1 MKKLILFAFLFG
13 AIQTFGQAPSWIS
26 TDTRSNLYPT
36 ALFLTGYFETS
47 DVNKKEIDAELQ
59 LLVDAAKAQ
68 LIQSV
73 KVQVK
78 SVSTSKVSDFN
89 GEIDDYFNQKTTSQ
103 SDIQLIGL
111 QTDSYYDKKTKK
123 GYGFAYVS
131 KSQMIEYYRSE
142 IGKNI
147 SDIENIITQS
157 QTLTDGGDLKRAFK
171 KGLGAYNKFFTID
184 ESQKVLMA
192 IGASSDMD
200 VRIDEVNDLN
210 SKFNKLMLEIQ
221 KDRRMS
227 IDDMGYIIANGLMK
241 SQGDNHK
248 SIKLKPFTYEQ
259 TGFSSDFS
267 YKLDKTIKQS
277 LPEEMPSAGYLIE
290 GVFFH
295 EGENIVVKS
304 SLIDTKTK
312 RVVGRNTVQ
321 ITEFELINNSV
332 AIVPQDIK
340 NLKMLEDI
348 QITSHT
354 VGASGKAGL
363 GLDKDLVAS
372 VVVDGKEME
381 GIPVRFFNN
390 NGGVEYCSTITDK
403 SGKATCKVK
412 KISGEYQNQIIVAE
426 IDLDKYLST
435 DTTEYVKN
443 VLKNKDL
450 PKASFKVTVKPSTIN
465 IQADENNFGKS
476 LDVKLIEPQIKESL
490 ASKGFDFS
498 DSSEDTDYVIKI
510 RASSRKGGYF
520 GGVCFAY
527 VDVTIS
533 VYDNNLGKEIY
544 KESINN
550 VKGGG
555 GTFDQAG
562 GKAFY
567 EASEDVKD
575 KVIEILVK

>member
-1 MKKLILFAFLFG
+1 MKKLILFTLLLSAVQ
-13 AIQTFGQAPSWIS
+13 IYGQAPGWIS
-26 TDTRSNLYPT
+26 TETRSNSYPS
-36 ALFLTGYFETS
+36 ALFLIGYFEGS
-47 DVNKKEIDAELQ
+47 DINKKEIDAELK
-59 LLVDAAKAQ
+59 LLVDAAKSQ

-103 SDIQLIGL
+103 SDLQLIGL
-111 QTDSYYDKKTKK
+111 QTDSYYDKKNKK
-123 GYGFAYVS
+123 GYALAYVS
-131 KSQMIEYYRSE
+131 KSQMIEFYRSE

-147 SDIENIITQS
+147 SDIESIISQS
-157 QTLTDGGDLKRAFK
+157 QTLTDNGDLKRAFK

-184 ESQKVLMA
+184 ESQKILMA
-192 IGASSDMD
+192 IGASSDLD

-210 SKFNKLMLEIQ
+210 SKFNKLMLDIQ

-227 IDDMGYIIANGLMK
+227 IDDMGFIIANGLMK

-277 LPEEMPSAGYLIE
+277 LPEEMLSSGYLIE

-304 SLIDTKTK
+304 SLVDTKTN

-321 ITEFELINNSV
+321 ITEFELINNNV
-332 AIVPQDIK
+332 AVVPQDIK
-340 NLKMLEDI
+340 NLKMLERI
-348 QITSHT
+348 QIVSQTIG
-354 VGASGKAGL
+354 VSGKSGL

-372 VVVDGKEME
+372 VTLDGKEIE

-390 NGGVEYCSTITDK
+390 NGNVEYCSTITDK
-403 SGKATCKVK
+403 SGKAACKVK
-412 KISGEYQNQIIVAE
+412 KISGEYQNQIIIAE
-426 IDLDKYLST
+426 IDLDEFLTT

-443 VLKNKDL
+443 VLQNKEL
-450 PKASFKVTVKPSTIN
+450 PKASFKVIVKPSTIH

-498 DSSEDTDYVIKI
+498 DSPGGTDYVIKI

-562 GKAFY
+562 GKAYY

-575 KVIEILVK
+575 KVVEILLK